1 MSLVQVVGA
10 ANATIVD
17 TIARTALYVHVSFEL
32 LELGEERSIGEMAVH
47 DAANLVHVIGD
58 TQIAPGFLDRFEVSR
73 RDVSSDTD

>member
-1 MSLVQVVGA
+1 MGLVQVVGA

-17 TIARTALYVHVSFEL
+17 TIARTAKTGQMGIEL
-32 LELGEERSIGEMAVH
+32 FKLSDEGGIGEMAVH
-47 DAANLVHVIGD
+47 DAGTLVHVIGN